1 MAPNLLKTHLFL
13 LSRLVEQSSLA
24 LLCKNRLIYFVLLH
38 FCCIFIVHLVILVYS
53 VYFVQTVQHFG
64 ELRYFKCTIETLIC
78 LDFLFWSTNSAA
90 WCSFVCS
97 CKQWIW
103 ISCKQTSVSKVILQN
118 TVLSRLIRWGYIS
131 FPSVSSN
138 IEGHHLPVPCNPVEL

>member
-1 MAPNLLKTHLFL
+1 MVAPNLLKTHLFL

-24 LLCKNRLIYFVLLH
+24 LLCKTRLIYFVLLH

-78 LDFLFWSTNSAA
+78 LDFFVLEHQQ
-90 WCSFVCS
+90 CSMVFFCLQLQAVNLNFL
-97 CKQWIW
+97 QAN
-103 ISCKQTSVSKVILQN
+103 ISVQSNFTKYCAVKTDQMRLYK
-118 TVLSRLIRWGYIS
+118 LSI
-131 FPSVSSN
+131 
-138 IEGHHLPVPCNPVEL
+138 C